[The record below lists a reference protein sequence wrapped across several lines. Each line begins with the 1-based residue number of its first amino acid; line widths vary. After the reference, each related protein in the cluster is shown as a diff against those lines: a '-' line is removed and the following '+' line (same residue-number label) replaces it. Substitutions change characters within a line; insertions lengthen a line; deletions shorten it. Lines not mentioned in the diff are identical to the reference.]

1 MTRQT
6 LSTKLVGIQAAR
18 RSAVALAMSSL
29 LLLAF
34 AAPTFA
40 QTQRGL
46 VNVNVEDVTVQLPIA
61 IAANVCDLNVNVLA
75 KQVRAGDTDCEADAA
90 SAATFQP
97 GNGNGNG
104 GGANQ
109 NGLINVNV
117 NDVLVQLPIGIA
129 ANLCDINANVL
140 AEQLALGDTDCDAT
154 ANSEAGA

>member
-1 MTRQT
+1 MTLQT
-6 LSTKLVGIQAAR
+6 ISSNLAPTGAKR
-18 RSAVALAMSSL
+18 RSIFAIAMSGL
-29 LLLAF
+29 LVLAF

-61 IAANVCDLNVNVLA
+61 IAANVCDVNVNVLA
-75 KQVRAGDTDCEADAA
+75 EQLRAGDTDCEADAT

-97 GNGNGNG
+97 GNGNG

-109 NGLINVNV
+109 GGLINVNV
-117 NDVLVQLPIGIA
+117 NDVLIQLPIGIA

-140 AEQLALGDTDCDAT
+140 AAQLALGDTDCDAT

>member
-6 LSTKLVGIQAAR
+6 LSTGLVGMEGAR
-18 RSAVALAMSSL
+18 RSAVALVLSSL
-29 LLLAF
+29 LVLAF
-34 AAPTFA
+34 AAPAFA

-75 KQVRAGDTDCEADAA
+75 EQVRAGDTDCEADAT

-97 GNGNGNG
+97 GNGNG

-109 NGLINVNV
+109 DGLINVNV

-140 AEQLALGDTDCDAT
+140 AAQLALGDTDCDAT

>member
-6 LSTKLVGIQAAR
+6 ISSNLAPMGAKR
-18 RSAVALAMSSL
+18 RSIFAIAMSGL
-29 LLLAF
+29 LVLAF

-46 VNVNVEDVTVQLPIA
+46 VNVNVDDVTVQLPIA

-75 KQVRAGDTDCEADAA
+75 EQLRAGDTDCEADAT

-97 GNGNGNG
+97 GNGNG

-117 NDVLVQLPIGIA
+117 NDVLIQLPIGIA

-140 AEQLALGDTDCDAT
+140 AAQLALGDTDCDAT

>member
-1 MTRQT
+1 MTRPT
-6 LSTKLVGIQAAR
+6 ISSNLAPPGAKR
-18 RSAVALAMSSL
+18 RSIFAIAMSGL
-29 LLLAF
+29 LVLAF

-75 KQVRAGDTDCEADAA
+75 EQLRAGDTDCEADAT

-117 NDVLVQLPIGIA
+117 NDVLIQLPIGIA

-140 AEQLALGDTDCDAT
+140 AAQLALGDTDCDAT